1 MTLPGMSFLSA
12 PTLALL
18 VGSTVLTAATFL
30 TSALEDAVGL
40 LMPLLRRFITARTL
54 CSALL
59 ARLPLLRSRSAME
72 GGVDASSVMIERG
85 VGAVVYQESR
95 AGGVMWEETSE
106 WAGGMNGG
114 RREARCVCDLRRRQ

>member
-18 VGSTVLTAATFL
+18 VGSTILTAATFL

-85 VGAVVYQESR
+85 VGAVV
-95 AGGVMWEETSE
+95 
-106 WAGGMNGG
+106 
-114 RREARCVCDLRRRQ
+114 